1 MRFSLRRKVEALT
14 LDEIDEEIEEHQH
27 KAEELV
33 AELEVVLAEQNQLWR
48 QLREERGDEGADGP
62 HRTDR

>member
-14 LDEIDEEIEEHQH
+14 LDEIDEEIDEHQH

-33 AELEVVLAEQNQLWR
+33 NELETVLAEQNQLWR
-48 QLREERGDEGADGP
+48 QLREERGGGSDGS